1 MTLSRKHERGYPRAM
16 LTYTGA
22 APRLRLLLMPRE
34 LKIIYIPRLFMYNDN
49 IKQMCADIR

>member
-1 MTLSRKHERGYPRAM
+1 M